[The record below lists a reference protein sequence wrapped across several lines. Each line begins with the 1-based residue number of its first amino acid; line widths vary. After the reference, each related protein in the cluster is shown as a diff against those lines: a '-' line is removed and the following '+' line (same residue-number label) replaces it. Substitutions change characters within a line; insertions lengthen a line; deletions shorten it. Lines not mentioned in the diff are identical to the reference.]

1 MSRAPDEFPRPGH
14 DAADGGAETFAEAQ
28 RHRVEAG
35 AVFLQGSRARGD
47 CFPEAGTIEVEGDVV
62 LAREAADGSA
72 VGQREDGAVEGVF
85 EGDEPCRAMMDVVVQ
100 HGVFLHVEESQVV
113 VVLWDDL
120 DWESARE
127 GAYAAGFPLVD
138 VGSGVG
144 EDGVRRL
151 GHVGT
156 YGELVALGAGGDEE
170 GGGKAGQVGDVGFER
185 YGGGVFGEDIVEE
198 GAILDGV
205 EHGGGRSCDDVA
217 WDETG
222 ASIGGVG
229 RRGDR
234 DKGGERTAEVEGC
247 WARGGPSIPLGR
259 FGGSLHRR
267 GAIGM
272 LLVANPS

>member
-1 MSRAPDEFPRPGH
+1 M
-14 DAADGGAETFAEAQ
+14 
-28 RHRVEAG
+28 
-35 AVFLQGSRARGD
+35 
-47 CFPEAGTIEVEGDVV
+47 V
-62 LAREAADGSA
+62 LAREMADGLA
-72 VGQREDGAVEGVF
+72 VGEREDGAVEGVF
-85 EGDEPCRAMMDVVVQ
+85 EGDERCGAMMDVVVQ
-100 HGVFLHVEESQVV
+100 HGVFLHVVESQVV

-120 DWESARE
+120 DWESTRE
-127 GAYAAGFPLVD
+127 GAYTAGFPLVD
-138 VGSGVG
+138 VGAGVG
-144 EDGVRRL
+144 EDGVRGL
-151 GHVGT
+151 GHVRAD
-156 YGELVALGAGGDEE
+156 GELVALGAGWDEE

-205 EHGGGRSCDDVA
+205 EHGGGGGSDDVA

-229 RRGDR
+229 RRRDG

-259 FGGSLHRR
+259 FGRSVPRR

-272 LLVANPS
+272 MLVANPS

>member
-1 MSRAPDEFPRPGH
+1 M
-14 DAADGGAETFAEAQ
+14 
-28 RHRVEAG
+28 
-35 AVFLQGSRARGD
+35 
-47 CFPEAGTIEVEGDVV
+47 
-62 LAREAADGSA
+62 LARETADGLA
-72 VGQREDGAVEGVF
+72 VGEGEDGAVEGVF
-85 EGDEPCRAMMDVVVQ
+85 EGDEPCWAMMDVVVQ
-100 HGVFLHVEESQVV
+100 HGVFLHVVESEVV
-113 VVLWDDL
+113 VILWDDL
-120 DWESARE
+120 DWESTRE
-127 GAYAAGFPLVD
+127 GAYAACFPLVD

-144 EDGVRRL
+144 EDGVRGL
-151 GHVGT
+151 GHVGAD
-156 YGELVALGAGGDEE
+156 GELVALGAGCDEE

-205 EHGGGRSCDDVA
+205 EHGGGGSCDDVA

-229 RRGDR
+229 RRRDR

-259 FGGSLHRR
+259 IGGSVLRR

-272 LLVANPS
+272 MLVANPSGR